1 MGILICTCI
10 SLVKVKV
17 IKLLLRKRRGRQMM
31 RWLDGNGQEFEQIL
45 GDGDGQGSLMCYS
58 PWGYTESDMTK

>member
-1 MGILICTCI
+1 
-10 SLVKVKV
+10 
-17 IKLLLRKRRGRQMM
+17 MM

-58 PWGYTESDMTK
+58 PWGYKESDMTK

>member
-45 GDGDGQGSLMCYS
+45 GDGEGQGSLMCYS

>member
-58 PWGYTESDMTK
+58 PCGYKESDMTK